1 MSTRSGPPLSPL
13 LRRLLDTPGDFLVEP
28 RVEGKGGFTGELHVD
43 ALVNDTL
50 RWLGGPPLNAA
61 QGAALR
67 RGASAAEKNALKL
80 ASVACWLLSDPT
92 FKGQRALAEPARRLL
107 LEDLRALAGVIR
119 PGDCVTDPDRREEL
133 ARLSLAKLGLH
144 PEGETA
150 TVARDRLKA
159 LDSAERLAL
168 AKAAAAA
175 EKRAREIREAA
186 AKAAA
191 EAASYYGRE

>member
-1 MSTRSGPPLSPL
+1 MSTRPGPALAPL
-13 LRRLLDTPGDFLVEP
+13 LRRLMDTPADFLLEP
-28 RVEGKGGFTGELHVD
+28 RVEVKGGFAGELHVD
-43 ALVNDTL
+43 ALVNDVL
-50 RWLGGPPLNAA
+50 RWMGGPPIPAA
-61 QGAALR
+61 TGASLR
-67 RGASAAEKNALKL
+67 RGASAADKNALKL
-80 ASVACWLLSDPT
+80 ASITCWLLFDPF
-92 FKGQRALAEPARRLL
+92 FKGKADLASAARKLL
-107 LEDLRALAGVIR
+107 IEDLRALAGVVR

-133 ARLSLAKLGLH
+133 TRLSLSKLGLH
-144 PEGETA
+144 PEGETEKA
-150 TVARDRLKA
+150 AMDRLKA